1 MPGTPKRIAGPAYL
15 AASATNIYTPAA
27 STINYLIKG
36 LQFTNKD
43 SVPRTFTIY
52 VGATGGSAGGTEL
65 IAAKALQAGE
75 TYTWYAPGQGLMMVS
90 TDFLTGIASAASAIV
105 ITVIGE
111 TITNYTA

>member
-27 STINYLIKG
+27 STINYLLKG
-36 LQFTNKD
+36 MSFTNKD
-43 SVPRTFTIY
+43 SVPRTFSIY

-65 IAAKALQAGE
+65 IASKVLQSGE
-75 TYTWYAPGQGLMMVS
+75 TWQWFAAGQGLMMVS

-105 ITVIGE
+105 VTVMGE
-111 TITNYTA
+111 TITNFTA